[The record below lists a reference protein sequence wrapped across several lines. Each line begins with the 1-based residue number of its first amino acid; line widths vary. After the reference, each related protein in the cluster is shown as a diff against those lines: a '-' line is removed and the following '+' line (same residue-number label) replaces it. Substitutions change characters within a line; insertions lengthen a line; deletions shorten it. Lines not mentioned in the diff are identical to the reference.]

1 MNSSGEYDCV
11 IVGSGINSLVCGAM
25 LAKAGK
31 RVCVLER
38 NDRLGG
44 CIRTEEL
51 TVPGFVHDVM
61 STAHPLFITS
71 PGYAELNADLH
82 ANGLEYVNN
91 DTPTA
96 VVLPDNRSFIMRTS
110 REANVSS
117 MDALA
122 AGDGQNYQASL
133 ALVEQNANLIF
144 GLLSNEL
151 WSYATGKLM
160 LSEMIRNGP
169 SATMAFFGETMQTSR
184 RWLEERFQSDLVRA
198 LLAPW
203 VLHTG
208 LGPESALSALM
219 NVVIAFSIEQVG
231 LPLVKGGNY
240 KTVEA
245 LEKVIRDNG
254 GELLVNADVNGI
266 IVRRGRATGVSTVD
280 GRTFDARQAVICNV
294 TPTQLYRRLLTEA
307 DIPEEIL
314 QQADQYRYGKG
325 DMQIHLALDEPPNW
339 TNPQLRNV
347 VVGHVTPGL
356 DGVSKAVNEAERGL
370 LPETATIVIG
380 QPTAVDPGR
389 APDGK
394 WILWIQ
400 LQELPRVIKG
410 DAKGEIE
417 TPADGRWNE
426 TVREQYA
433 DRIVERLKQ
442 HISNL
447 DGNILGRKVLSPA
460 DLEALNIN
468 LVGGDP
474 YSGECSIDQ
483 FFFWRPTR
491 LTKNHTTPVK
501 DLYHIGAS
509 THPGPGLGGVS
520 GYLVANRLR

>member
-1 MNSSGEYDCV
+1 MAEHDCV
-11 IVGSGINSLVCGAM
+11 IVGSGINSLVCAAI

-31 RVCVLER
+31 RVCVVER

-82 ANGLEYVNN
+82 ANGLEYANN

-110 REANVSS
+110 REANVSN

-339 TNPQLRNV
+339 TDPQLRNV
-347 VVGHVTPGL
+347 VVGHLTPGL
-356 DGVSKAVNEAERGL
+356 NGVSKAVNEAERGL

-417 TPADGRWNE
+417 TPADGRWTE

-460 DLEALNIN
+460 DLEALNMN

>member
-1 MNSSGEYDCV
+1 MASDANYDCV
-11 IVGSGINSLVCGAM
+11 IVGSGINSLVCAAL

-31 RVCVLER
+31 RICVLER

-51 TVPGFVHDVM
+51 TVPGFTHDVM

-71 PGYAELNADLH
+71 PGYAELADDLH

-110 REANVSS
+110 REKNVSN
-117 MDALA
+117 MEALS

-133 ALVEQNANLIF
+133 ALIEKNANLIF

-151 WSYATGKLM
+151 WSYATGKL
-160 LSEMIRNGP
+160 LVSEFFRNG
-169 SATMAFFGETMQTSR
+169 ATQTAAFFGEAMQNSR
-184 RWLEERFQSDLVRA
+184 RWLEQGFKSDLVRA
-198 LLAPW
+198 MLAPW

-208 LGPESALSALM
+208 LGPESSMSALM
-219 NVVIAFSIEQVG
+219 NAVIAFTLEQVG
-231 LPLVKGGNY
+231 MPLVKGGNY

-245 LEKVIRDNG
+245 LEKIIRNNG
-254 GELLVNADVNGI
+254 GELLVNADVSGI
-266 IVRRGRATGVSTVD
+266 VIQRGRAAGVLTTD
-280 GRTFDARQAVICNV
+280 GKTFDARQAVVCNV
-294 TPTQLYRRLLTEA
+294 TPTQLYRRLLAEA
-307 DIPEEIL
+307 DVPPEIL

-325 DMQIHLALDEPPNW
+325 DMQIHLALDEPPDW
-339 TNPQLRNV
+339 IDPELRNV
-347 VVGHVTPGL
+347 ILGHITPGL

-370 LPETATIVIG
+370 LPETATIVVG

-389 APDGK
+389 ALDGK

-410 DAKGEIE
+410 DAAGEIE

-426 TVREQYA
+426 TVREKYA

-447 DGNILGRKVLSPA
+447 DGNVLGRKVLSPA
-460 DLEALNIN
+460 DLEALNMN

-491 LTKNHTTPVK
+491 STKNHTTPIK

-520 GYLVANRLR
+520 GYLVANNLR

>member
-1 MNSSGEYDCV
+1 MDHSGEYDCV
-11 IVGSGINSLVCGAM
+11 IVGSGINSLVCAAI

-51 TVPGFVHDVM
+51 TVPGFTHDVM

-71 PGYAELNADLH
+71 PGYAELSADLH

-96 VVLPDNRSFIMRTS
+96 VVLPDNRTFILRTS
-110 REANVSS
+110 REANVNN
-117 MDALA
+117 MDALVD
-122 AGDGQNYQASL
+122 GDGQNYQASL

-144 GLLSNEL
+144 GLLGNEL

-160 LSEMIRNGP
+160 LSEIFRNGAA
-169 SATMAFFGETMQTSR
+169 ATTAFFGETMQTSR
-184 RWLEERFQSDLVRA
+184 RWLEERFQSDLLRA

-203 VLHTG
+203 ILHTG

-219 NVVIAFSIEQVG
+219 NIVIAFTLEQVG
-231 LPLVKGGNY
+231 MPLVKGGNY

-245 LEKVIRDNG
+245 LEKVIRNNG
-254 GELLVNADVNGI
+254 GELLTNADVNGI
-266 IVRRGRATGVSTVD
+266 VVRQGRAVGAATAD
-280 GRTFDARQAVICNV
+280 GRSFKARQAVICNV
-294 TPTQLYRRLLTEA
+294 TPTQLYRRLLSEA
-307 DIPEEIL
+307 DVPPEIL

-325 DMQIHLALDEPPNW
+325 DMQIHLALNKPPDW
-339 TNPQLRNV
+339 IDPELRDV
-347 VVGHVTPGL
+347 VLGHMTPGL

-370 LPETATIVIG
+370 LPETATIVVA

-417 TPADGRWNE
+417 IPVDGRWNE

-433 DRIVERLKQ
+433 DRIIERLKQ

-447 DGNILGRKVLSPA
+447 DGNILGRTVLSPA
-460 DLEALNIN
+460 DLEALNMN

-509 THPGPGLGGVS
+509 THPGPGLGGGS
-520 GYLVANRLR
+520 GFLVANKLR

>member
-1 MNSSGEYDCV
+1 MASNASYDCV
-11 IVGSGINSLVCGAM
+11 IVGSGINSLVCAAL
-25 LAKAGK
+25 LARAGK

-51 TVPGFVHDVM
+51 TVPGFAHDVM
-61 STAHPLFITS
+61 STAHPLFMTS
-71 PGYAELNADLH
+71 PGYAELADDLH

-110 REANVSS
+110 REENVRN
-117 MDALA
+117 MEALS
-122 AGDGQNYQASL
+122 AGDGQSYQASL
-133 ALVEQNANLIF
+133 ALIEKNANLIF

-151 WSYATGKLM
+151 WSYATGKL
-160 LSEMIRNGP
+160 LVSEFFRNG
-169 SATMAFFGETMQTSR
+169 AIQTTAFFGEAMQNSR
-184 RWLEERFQSDLVRA
+184 RWLEQGFKSDLVRA
-198 LLAPW
+198 MLAPW

-208 LGPESALSALM
+208 LGPESSMSALM
-219 NVVIAFSIEQVG
+219 NAVIAFTLEQVG
-231 LPLVKGGNY
+231 MPLVKGGND

-245 LEKVIRDNG
+245 MERVIRSNG

-266 IVRRGRATGVSTVD
+266 VVQRGRATGVMTEGGQS
-280 GRTFDARQAVICNV
+280 FDARQAVVCNV
-294 TPTQLYRRLLTEA
+294 TPTQLYRRLLVDA
-307 DIPEEIL
+307 DIPQEIR

-325 DMQIHLALDEPPNW
+325 DMQIHLALDEPPDW
-339 TNPQLRNV
+339 GDPQLRDV
-347 VVGHVTPGL
+347 VLGHLTPGL
-356 DGVSKAVNEAERGL
+356 DGVSKAVSEADRGL
-370 LPETATIVIG
+370 LPETATIVVG
-380 QPTAVDPGR
+380 QPTAVDPSR

-410 DAKGEIE
+410 DAAGKIAA
-417 TPADGRWNE
+417 PADGQWNE

-460 DLEALNIN
+460 DLEALNMN

-474 YSGECSIDQ
+474 YSGECSLDQ
-483 FFFWRPTR
+483 FFVWRPTR

-520 GYLVANRLR
+520 GYLVANKLR